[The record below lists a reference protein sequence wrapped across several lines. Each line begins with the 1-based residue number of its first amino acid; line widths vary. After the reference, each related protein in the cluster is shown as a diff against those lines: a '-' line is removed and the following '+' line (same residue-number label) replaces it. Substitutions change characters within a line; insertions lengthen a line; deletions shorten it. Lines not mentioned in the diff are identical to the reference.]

1 MAEVTQISFKHTE
14 VAELL
19 IKKQG
24 LHEGIWGLFFKFGL
38 GASNIG
44 PTETEITPSA
54 IVGVLEIGLQKFEKE
69 SSIAVDAGK
78 VNPPRVAEIATK
90 QDR

>member
-14 VAELL
+14 VVELL

-24 LHEGIWGLFFKFGL
+24 LREGVWGLFFKFGL
-38 GASNIG
+38 GAANLG
-44 PTETEITPSA
+44 QTETEITPSA

-69 SSIAVDAGK
+69 SSIALDAAR
-78 VNPPRVAEIATK
+78 VNPRE
-90 QDR
+90 